1 MKRELFSFLFLCR
14 KPWGNVSFPW
24 FFILKGVRKMTI
36 CSVNNVT
43 KSFGGNII
51 FENISLEIKNG
62 ERVGLVG
69 RNGSGKTTIFQL
81 LTGMESLDAG
91 AIHMKKGT
99 RIGHVAQIPKFDESM
114 TVYEVLSSAFKI
126 EKELEREMRTLEKH
140 MAEEQESSVLQKLME
155 RYGIIQEK
163 FAFLGGYEIEANIM
177 KVANGLQVIELFPR
191 SFLELSGGEQ
201 TKVSLAYMLLQKPDL
216 LLLDEPTNHLDLFAV
231 EWLEQFL
238 KEYNGTVVVISH
250 DRYFLD
256 EVVTKIFDLEDGEIH
271 VYHTNYSR
279 FVEEKEERLLQEFQ
293 AFQEQ
298 QKKIKKMKEAI
309 KRLRE
314 WANQANPPN
323 EGLHKRARS
332 MERALERMEKLK
344 KPILERKQ
352 MGLQFE
358 GQERSGKDVIV
369 MKEVSKGFAEHLLFN
384 EANLHVRFQERAAI
398 VGRNGT
404 GKTTLLKLLLEE
416 IKPDAGEIRIGSSVK
431 IGYLSQHAY
440 GNMKSN
446 VLEAFRE
453 CVAVTEG
460 EARHILAK
468 FLFYG
473 PAVFKKVTQLSGGEK
488 MRLRLAQLMYQDI
501 NFLILDEPTNHLDIE
516 SREVLEE
523 ALEQYNGTILAV
535 SHDRYF
541 LNKLF
546 EKTYWIDECKLFE
559 FAGNYAWA
567 RQKWEEKLETQVI
580 KQQRQG
586 RKKIETVPVKKKEVR
601 NIEEIETELMHV
613 EEDIYTLECKME
625 QVVDVE
631 MLEQLYEEKTKKELL
646 RAELYNALENIME

>member
-1 MKRELFSFLFLCR
+1 
-14 KPWGNVSFPW
+14 
-24 FFILKGVRKMTI
+24 MTI

-43 KSFGGNII
+43 KSFGGNTI

-69 RNGSGKTTIFQL
+69 RNGSGKTTIFGL

-99 RIGHVAQIPKFDESM
+99 RIGHVAQIPKFDEVM
-114 TVYEVLSSAFKI
+114 TVYDVLSSAFKV
-126 EKELEREMRTLEKH
+126 EKELEKEMHALEKN
-140 MAEEQESSVLQKLME
+140 MAVEQEQSALEKLME
-155 RYGIIQEK
+155 RYGVIQEK

-177 KVANGLQVIELFPR
+177 KVANGLQVTDLFSR
-191 SFLELSGGEQ
+191 VFTELSGGEQ

-238 KEYNGTVVVISH
+238 KEYTGTVMVISH

-271 VYHTNYSR
+271 VYHTNYSQ

-293 AFQEQ
+293 AYQEQ

-323 EGLHKRARS
+323 EGLHKRARN
-332 MERALERMEKLK
+332 MERALERIEKLK
-344 KPILERKQ
+344 RPILERKQ

-358 GQERSGKDVIV
+358 GQERSGKDVVV
-369 MKEVSKGFAEHLLFN
+369 MKEVSKGFAGRPLF
-384 EANLHVRFQERAAI
+384 EQANLHVRFQERAAI

-416 IKPDAGEIRIGSSVK
+416 INPDVGEIRIGSSVK
-431 IGYLSQHAY
+431 IGYLSQHTY
-440 GNMKSN
+440 GNVKSN

-453 CVAVTEG
+453 YVAVTEG

-567 RQKWEEKLETQVI
+567 RQKWEEKLEKQVI
-580 KQQRQG
+580 KQKRQG
-586 RKKIETVPVKKKEVR
+586 RKSVEMVPVKEKKAR
-601 NIEEIETELMHV
+601 NLEEIENELMHV
-613 EEDIYTLECKME
+613 EEDIYAIECEMEHVANVERLEK
-625 QVVDVE
+625 
-631 MLEQLYEEKTKKELL
+631 LYEEKTMKELL
-646 RAELYNALENIME
+646 RAKLYSELENIVE

>member
-1 MKRELFSFLFLCR
+1 
-14 KPWGNVSFPW
+14 
-24 FFILKGVRKMTI
+24 MTI

-43 KSFGGNII
+43 KSFGGNTI

-69 RNGSGKTTIFQL
+69 RNGSGKTTIFGL

-99 RIGHVAQIPKFDESM
+99 RIGHVAQIPKFDEVM
-114 TVYEVLSSAFKI
+114 TVYDVLSSAFKV
-126 EKELEREMRTLEKH
+126 EKELEKEMHALEKN
-140 MAEEQESSVLQKLME
+140 MAVEQEQSALEKLME
-155 RYGIIQEK
+155 RYGVIQEK

-177 KVANGLQVIELFPR
+177 KVANGLQVTDLFSR
-191 SFLELSGGEQ
+191 VFTELSGGEQ

-238 KEYNGTVVVISH
+238 KEYTGTVIVISH

-271 VYHTNYSR
+271 VYHTNYSQ

-293 AFQEQ
+293 AYQEQ

-323 EGLHKRARS
+323 EGLHKRARN
-332 MERALERMEKLK
+332 MERALERIEKLK
-344 KPILERKQ
+344 RPILERKQ

-358 GQERSGKDVIV
+358 GQERSGKDVVV
-369 MKEVSKGFAEHLLFN
+369 MKEVSKGFAGRPLF
-384 EANLHVRFQERAAI
+384 EQANLHVRFQERAAI

-416 IKPDAGEIRIGSSVK
+416 INPDVGEIRIGSSVK
-431 IGYLSQHAY
+431 IGYLSQHTY
-440 GNMKSN
+440 GNVKSN

-453 CVAVTEG
+453 YVAVTEG

-567 RQKWEEKLETQVI
+567 RQKWEEKLGKQVI
-580 KQQRQG
+580 KQKRQG
-586 RKKIETVPVKKKEVR
+586 RKSVEMVPVKEKKAR
-601 NIEEIETELMHV
+601 NLEEIENELMHV
-613 EEDIYTLECKME
+613 EEDIYAIECEME
-625 QVVDVE
+625 HVADVE
-631 MLEQLYEEKTKKELL
+631 RLKKLYEEKTKKELL
-646 RAELYNALENIME
+646 RAKLYSDLENIVE

>member
-1 MKRELFSFLFLCR
+1 
-14 KPWGNVSFPW
+14 
-24 FFILKGVRKMTI
+24 MTI

-62 ERVGLVG
+62 ERIGLVG

-81 LTGMESLDAG
+81 LTGMEAVDGG

-99 RIGHVAQIPKFDESM
+99 RIGHVAQIPKFADEV
-114 TVYEVLSSAFKI
+114 TVYDVLSSAFAK
-126 EKELEREMRTLEKH
+126 EKELEKEMRHLEQSMSKVGNEADLH
-140 MAEEQESSVLQKLME
+140 RLMD
-155 RYGIIQEK
+155 RYGTVQEQ
-163 FAFLGGYEIEANIM
+163 FAFLGGYEIKANIT
-177 KVANGLQVIELFPR
+177 KVGNGLRIADLFSR
-191 SFLELSGGEQ
+191 SFRGLSGGER

-238 KEYNGTVVVISH
+238 TKYTGTVVVISH

-256 EVVTKIFDLEDGEIH
+256 EVVTKIFDLEDGELH
-271 VYHTNYSR
+271 VYHANYSQ
-279 FVEEKEERLLQEFQ
+279 FVKEKEERLLQEFHSY
-293 AFQEQ
+293 QEQ

-309 KRLRE
+309 KRLKE

-323 EGLHKRARS
+323 EGLHKRARN

-344 KPILERKQ
+344 KPVLERKQ

-358 GQERSGKDVIV
+358 GQERSGKDVV
-369 MKEVSKGFAEHLLFN
+369 LMKEVGKSFADRILF
-384 EANLHVRFQERAAI
+384 EQVNLHVRFQDHAAI

-404 GKTTLLKLLLEE
+404 GKTTLLKLLLDE
-416 IKPDAGEIRIGSSVK
+416 IKPDTGEVQIGSSVK
-431 IGYLSQHAY
+431 VGYLSQHVY
-440 GNMKSN
+440 ENITYN
-446 VLEAFRE
+446 VLDAFRE
-453 CVAVTEG
+453 HVAVTEG
-460 EARHILAK
+460 EARHILAR

-473 PAVFKKVTQLSGGEK
+473 PSVFKKVNQLSGGER
-488 MRLRLAQLMYQDI
+488 MRLRLAQLMYQDV
-501 NFLILDEPTNHLDIE
+501 NFLVLDEPTNHLDIE

-523 ALEQYNGTILAV
+523 ALEQYNGTILAI

-546 EKTYWIDECKLFE
+546 EKTYWIDQKTLFE

-567 RQKWEEKLETQVI
+567 RQKWEERVAEEV
-580 KQQRQG
+580 QQQ
-586 RKKIETVPVKKKEVR
+586 EVPKR
-601 NIEEIETELMHV
+601 
-613 EEDIYTLECKME
+613 
-625 QVVDVE
+625 
-631 MLEQLYEEKTKKELL
+631 
-646 RAELYNALENIME
+646 

>member
-1 MKRELFSFLFLCR
+1 
-14 KPWGNVSFPW
+14 
-24 FFILKGVRKMTI
+24 MTI

-81 LTGMESLDAG
+81 LTGMESLDVG
-91 AIHMKKGT
+91 AIHIKKGT
-99 RIGHVAQIPKFDESM
+99 RIGHVAQIPKFDEGM
-114 TVYEVLSSAFKI
+114 TVYDVLSSAFKA
-126 EKELEREMRTLEKH
+126 EKELEREMRTLEKN
-140 MAEEQESSVLQKLME
+140 MAEEQETFALQKLME
-155 RYGIIQEK
+155 RYGVIQEK
-163 FAFLGGYEIEANIM
+163 FAFLGGYEIEANMM
-177 KVANGLQVIELFPR
+177 KVANGLQVTELFPR

-238 KEYNGTVVVISH
+238 KEYNGTVMVISH

-279 FVEEKEERLLQEFQ
+279 FVEEKEERLLHEFQ
-293 AFQEQ
+293 AYQEQ

-332 MERALERMEKLK
+332 MERAMERMEKLK

-358 GQERSGKDVIV
+358 GQERSGKDVVV
-369 MKEVSKGFAEHLLFN
+369 MKKVSKGFADHPLFN

-546 EKTYWIDECKLFE
+546 DKTYWIDEHKLFE
-559 FAGNYAWA
+559 FVGNYAWA
-567 RQKWEEKLETQVI
+567 RQKWEEKLEKQVI
-580 KQQRQG
+580 KQQRQE
-586 RKKIETVPVKKKEVR
+586 RKSMETAPVKKKEARKV
-601 NIEEIETELMHV
+601 EEIETELMHV
-613 EEDIYTLECKME
+613 EEDIYKLECKME
-625 QVVDVE
+625 EVVGVE

-646 RAELYNALENIME
+646 RAELYNELENIVE

>member
-1 MKRELFSFLFLCR
+1 
-14 KPWGNVSFPW
+14 
-24 FFILKGVRKMTI
+24 MTI
-36 CSVNNVT
+36 CSVNNVK

-51 FENISLEIKNG
+51 FENISLEVKNG

-81 LTGMESLDAG
+81 LTGMENVDAG

-99 RIGHVAQIPKFDESM
+99 RIGHVAQIPKFDEDM
-114 TVYEVLSSAFKI
+114 TVYDVLSSAFKA
-126 EKELEREMRTLEKH
+126 EKELEREMHALEKN
-140 MAEEQESSVLQKLME
+140 MAEEQESAALQKLME
-155 RYGIIQEK
+155 RYGVIQERY
-163 FAFLGGYEIEANIM
+163 AFLGGYEIEANIM
-177 KVANGLQVIELFPR
+177 KVANGLQVTELFPR
-191 SFLELSGGEQ
+191 SFMELSGGEQ
-201 TKVSLAYMLLQKPDL
+201 TKVSLAYMLLQKPEL

-238 KEYNGTVVVISH
+238 KEYTGTVMVISH

-271 VYHTNYSR
+271 VYHTNYSQ

-293 AFQEQ
+293 AYQEQ

-323 EGLHKRARS
+323 EGLHKRARN
-332 MERALERMEKLK
+332 MERALERIEKLK
-344 KPILERKQ
+344 RPILDRKQ
-352 MGLQFE
+352 MGLQFD
-358 GQERSGKDVIV
+358 GQERSGKDVVV
-369 MKEVSKGFAEHLLFN
+369 MKEVSKGFADRSLF
-384 EANLHVRFQERAAI
+384 EKVNLHIRFQERAAI

-416 IKPDAGEIRIGSSVK
+416 MKQDTGEIRIGSSVK

-440 GNMKSN
+440 GNMKNN
-446 VLEAFRE
+446 VLEAFRD

-460 EARHILAK
+460 EARHILAR

-488 MRLRLAQLMYQDI
+488 MGLRLAQLMYQDV

-546 EKTYWIDECKLFE
+546 EKTYWIDEHKLFE

-567 RQKWEEKLETQVI
+567 RQKWEERIEKQVAKQ
-580 KQQRQG
+580 KQQQQG
-586 RKKIETVPVKKKEVR
+586 NKALEVMPIKKKKARNLEEVE
-601 NIEEIETELMHV
+601 NELMHI
-613 EEDIYTLECKME
+613 EEDIYALECKME
-625 QVVDVE
+625 HVVDVE
-631 MLEQLYEEKTKKELL
+631 MLEQLYEEKTKKEFL
-646 RAELYNALENIME
+646 RAELYNELENIVG

>member
-1 MKRELFSFLFLCR
+1 
-14 KPWGNVSFPW
+14 
-24 FFILKGVRKMTI
+24 MTI
-36 CSVNNVT
+36 CSVNNIT

-81 LTGMESLDAG
+81 LTGMENVDVG

-99 RIGHVAQIPKFDESM
+99 RIGHVAQIPKFDDGI
-114 TVYEVLSSAFKI
+114 TVYDVLSSAFKA
-126 EKELEREMRTLEKH
+126 EKELEREMHALEKN
-140 MAEEQESSVLQKLME
+140 MAEELEPFALEKLME
-155 RYGIIQEK
+155 RYGIIQER

-177 KVANGLQVIELFPR
+177 KVANGLQVAELCSRLFT
-191 SFLELSGGEQ
+191 ELSGGEQ

-238 KEYNGTVVVISH
+238 KEYVGTVMVISH

-256 EVVTKIFDLEDGEIH
+256 EVVTKILDLEDGEIH
-271 VYHTNYSR
+271 VYHTNYSQ
-279 FVEEKEERLLQEFQ
+279 FIEEKEERLLQEFQ
-293 AFQEQ
+293 AYQEQ

-323 EGLHKRARS
+323 EGLHKRARN
-332 MERALERMEKLK
+332 MERALERIEKLK
-344 KPILERKQ
+344 RPILERKQ

-358 GQERSGKDVIV
+358 GQERSGKDVVV
-369 MKEVSKGFAEHLLFN
+369 MKEVSKGFADRALF
-384 EANLHVRFQERAAI
+384 EKANLHIRFQERAAI

-416 IKPDAGEIRIGSSVK
+416 IQQDDGEIRIGSSVK

-440 GNMKSN
+440 GNMKNN

-460 EARHILAK
+460 EARHILAR

-546 EKTYWIDECKLFE
+546 EKTYWIDEHKLFE

-567 RQKWEEKLETQVI
+567 RQKWEERIEKQVVKQ
-580 KQQRQG
+580 KQQG
-586 RKKIETVPVKKKEVR
+586 SKALEVIPIKKQESR
-601 NIEEIETELMHV
+601 NLEKVENELMHI
-613 EEDIYTLECKME
+613 EEDIYALECRME
-625 QVVDVE
+625 NVVDVE

-646 RAELYNALENIME
+646 RADLYNELENIVE

>member
-1 MKRELFSFLFLCR
+1 
-14 KPWGNVSFPW
+14 
-24 FFILKGVRKMTI
+24 MTI
-36 CSVNNVT
+36 CSVNNVK

-62 ERVGLVG
+62 ERIGLVG

-99 RIGHVAQIPKFDESM
+99 CIGHVAQIPKFNNEM
-114 TVYEVLSSAFKI
+114 NVYDVLSSAFKK
-126 EKELEREMRTLEKH
+126 EKELEIEMHALEKN
-140 MAEEQESSVLQKLME
+140 MAEEQESSALQKLME
-155 RYGIIQEK
+155 RYGVIQERY
-163 FAFLGGYEIEANIM
+163 AFLGGYEIEANIM
-177 KVANGLQVIELFPR
+177 KVANGLQVTELFPR
-191 SFLELSGGEQ
+191 SFMELSGGEQ

-238 KEYNGTVVVISH
+238 KEYTGTVMVISH

-271 VYHTNYSR
+271 VYHTNYSQ

-293 AFQEQ
+293 AYQEQ

-323 EGLHKRARS
+323 EGLHKRARN
-332 MERALERMEKLK
+332 MERALERIEKLK
-344 KPILERKQ
+344 RPILDRKQ

-358 GQERSGKDVIV
+358 GQERSGKDVVV
-369 MKEVSKGFAEHLLFN
+369 MKEVSKGFDERSLF
-384 EANLHVRFQERAAI
+384 EKVNLHIRFQERAAI

-404 GKTTLLKLLLEE
+404 GKTTLLKLLLKEMQQ
-416 IKPDAGEIRIGSSVK
+416 DAGEIRIGSSVK

-440 GNMKSN
+440 GNMKNN
-446 VLEAFRE
+446 VLEAFRD

-460 EARHILAK
+460 EARHILAR

-488 MRLRLAQLMYQDI
+488 MRLRLAQLMYQDV

-546 EKTYWIDECKLFE
+546 EKTYWIDEHKLFE
-559 FAGNYAWA
+559 FAGNYVWA
-567 RQKWEEKLETQVI
+567 RQKWEERIEKQVVKQ
-580 KQQRQG
+580 KQQQQG
-586 RKKIETVPVKKKEVR
+586 NKALEVMPIKKKKSRDLEAVE
-601 NIEEIETELMHV
+601 NELMHI
-613 EEDIYTLECKME
+613 EEDIYALECKME
-625 QVVDVE
+625 NVVDVE
-631 MLEQLYEEKTKKELL
+631 MLEQLYEEKTKKEFL
-646 RAELYNALENIME
+646 RAELYNELENIVE

>member
-1 MKRELFSFLFLCR
+1 M
-14 KPWGNVSFPW
+14 
-24 FFILKGVRKMTI
+24 
-36 CSVNNVT
+36 

-51 FENISLEIKNG
+51 FKNISLEIKAG
-62 ERVGLVG
+62 ERIGLVG
-69 RNGSGKTTIFQL
+69 RNGSGKTTVFQL
-81 LTGMESLDAG
+81 LTGTENVDAG

-99 RIGHVAQIPKFDESM
+99 RIGHVAQIPKFADEM
-114 TVYEVLSSAFKI
+114 TVYDVLSAAFVK
-126 EKELEREMRTLEKH
+126 EKELEIEMRSLEKR
-140 MAEEQESSVLQKLME
+140 MAEEQEPADLQKLME
-155 RYGIIQEK
+155 KYGAVQEQ

-177 KVANGLQVIELFPR
+177 KVANGLQVKELFPR
-191 SFLELSGGEQ
+191 IFTQLSGGEQ

-238 KEYNGTVVVISH
+238 KEYIGTVVVISH

-256 EVVTKIFDLEDGEIH
+256 EVVTKIFDLEDGELH
-271 VYHTNYSR
+271 VYHTNYSQ

-293 AFQEQ
+293 SYQEQ

-309 KRLRE
+309 KRLKE

-323 EGLHKRARS
+323 EGLHKRARN

-344 KPILERKQ
+344 RPILERKKI
-352 MGLQFE
+352 GLQFE
-358 GQERSGKDVIV
+358 GQERSGKDVVV
-369 MKEVSKGFAEHLLFN
+369 MKEVSKSFMNRTLFQ
-384 EANLHVRFQERAAI
+384 EVNLHVRFQERSAI

-416 IKPDAGEIRIGSSVK
+416 MKPDAGEIRIGSGVK
-431 IGYLSQHAY
+431 VGYLSQHVY
-440 GNMKSN
+440 ENVKCN
-446 VLEAFRE
+446 VLEEFRE
-453 CVAVTEG
+453 YVAVNEG
-460 EARHILAK
+460 EARHILAR

-473 PAVFKKVTQLSGGEK
+473 PAVFQNVNQLSGGER

-501 NFLILDEPTNHLDIE
+501 NFLVLDEPTNHLDIE

-546 EKTYWIDECKLFE
+546 EKTYWIDEHRLFE

-567 RQKWEEKLETQVI
+567 RQKWAERIEKEEV
-580 KQQRQG
+580 KQQETL
-586 RKKIETVPVKKKEVR
+586 KIKGINVRVKEKEFSSIDELENKLVH
-601 NIEEIETELMHV
+601 IEEEIYGLKFTMAETSEV
-613 EEDIYTLECKME
+613 EVLER
-625 QVVDVE
+625 
-631 MLEQLYEEKTKKELL
+631 LYKEKAEKERL
-646 RAELYNALENIME
+646 RVELYNRLDSMME

>member
-1 MKRELFSFLFLCR
+1 
-14 KPWGNVSFPW
+14 
-24 FFILKGVRKMTI
+24 MTI

-126 EKELEREMRTLEKH
+126 EKELEREMRTLEKD
-140 MAEEQESSVLQKLME
+140 MAEEQGSSVLQKLME

-177 KVANGLQVIELFPR
+177 KVANGLQVTELFPR

-238 KEYNGTVVVISH
+238 KEYNGTVMVISH

-271 VYHTNYSR
+271 VYHTNYSQ

-293 AFQEQ
+293 AYQEQ

-332 MERALERMEKLK
+332 MERALERMQKLK

-358 GQERSGKDVIV
+358 GQDRSGKDVVVI
-369 MKEVSKGFAEHLLFN
+369 KEVSKGFADHPLFN
-384 EANLHVRFQERAAI
+384 EVNLHVRFQERAAI

-404 GKTTLLKLLLEE
+404 GKTTLLKLLLEQIE
-416 IKPDAGEIRIGSSVK
+416 PDAGEIRIGSSVK

-440 GNMKSN
+440 GNRKSN

-453 CVAVTEG
+453 YVAVTEG

-546 EKTYWIDECKLFE
+546 EKTYWIDERKLFE

-567 RQKWEEKLETQVI
+567 RQKWEERLETQVI

-586 RKKIETVPVKKKEVR
+586 RKSIETAPVKKKEAR

-613 EEDIYTLECKME
+613 EEDIYTLECTME
-625 QVVDVE
+625 HVVDIK

-646 RAELYNALENIME
+646 RAELYNELENIVE

>member
-1 MKRELFSFLFLCR
+1 
-14 KPWGNVSFPW
+14 
-24 FFILKGVRKMTI
+24 MTI

-81 LTGMESLDAG
+81 LTGMENSDAG

-99 RIGHVAQIPKFDESM
+99 RIGHVAQIPKFDEDM
-114 TVYEVLSSAFKI
+114 TVYDVLSSAFKA
-126 EKELEREMRTLEKH
+126 EKELEQEMHVLEKN
-140 MAEEQESSVLQKLME
+140 MAEEQEPSVLQKLME
-155 RYGIIQEK
+155 RYGVIQEK
-163 FAFLGGYEIEANIM
+163 FTFLGGYEIEANIT
-177 KVANGLQVIELFPR
+177 KVANGLQVTELFPR
-191 SFLELSGGEQ
+191 SFMELSGGEQ
-201 TKVSLAYMLLQKPDL
+201 TKISLAYMLLQKPDL

-238 KEYNGTVVVISH
+238 KEYTGTVMVISH

-271 VYHTNYSR
+271 VYHTNYSQ

-293 AFQEQ
+293 AYQEQ

-323 EGLHKRARS
+323 EGLHKRARN
-332 MERALERMEKLK
+332 MERALERIEKLK
-344 KPILERKQ
+344 RPILERKQ

-358 GQERSGKDVIV
+358 GQERSGKDVVV
-369 MKEVSKGFAEHLLFN
+369 MKEVSKGFADRSLFEH
-384 EANLHVRFQERAAI
+384 ANLHVRFQERAAI

-404 GKTTLLKLLLEE
+404 GKTTLIKLLLEE
-416 IKPDAGEIRIGSSVK
+416 IEPDAGEIRIGSSVK

-546 EKTYWIDECKLFE
+546 EKTYWIDEHKLFE
-559 FAGNYAWA
+559 FTGNYAWA
-567 RQKWEEKLETQVI
+567 RQKWEEKVEKQVI
-580 KQQRQG
+580 KQKRQG
-586 RKKIETVPVKKKEVR
+586 RKSIETAPVKKKEAR
-601 NIEEIETELMHV
+601 SFEEIENELMYI
-613 EEDIYTLECKME
+613 EESIYTLECEME
-625 QVVDVE
+625 HVVDVGR
-631 MLEQLYEEKTKKELL
+631 LEKLYEEKTKKELL
-646 RAELYNALENIME
+646 RVELYNELESIVE

>member
-1 MKRELFSFLFLCR
+1 
-14 KPWGNVSFPW
+14 
-24 FFILKGVRKMTI
+24 MTI
-36 CSVNNVT
+36 CSVNNVK

-62 ERVGLVG
+62 ERIGLVG

-81 LTGMESLDAG
+81 LTGIEGLDAG
-91 AIHMKKGT
+91 AIHVKKGT
-99 RIGHVAQIPKFDESM
+99 RIGHVAQIPKFNNEM
-114 TVYEVLSSAFKI
+114 NVYDVLSSAFKK
-126 EKELEREMRTLEKH
+126 EKELEIEMHALEKN
-140 MAEEQESSVLQKLME
+140 MAEEQESSALQKLME
-155 RYGIIQEK
+155 RYGVIQERY
-163 FAFLGGYEIEANIM
+163 AFLGGYEIEANIM
-177 KVANGLQVIELFPR
+177 KVANGLQVTELFPR
-191 SFLELSGGEQ
+191 SFMELSGGEQ
-201 TKVSLAYMLLQKPDL
+201 TKVSIAYMLLQKPDL

-238 KEYNGTVVVISH
+238 KEYTGTVMVISH

-271 VYHTNYSR
+271 VYHTNYSQ

-293 AFQEQ
+293 AYQEQ

-323 EGLHKRARS
+323 EGLHKRARN
-332 MERALERMEKLK
+332 MERALERIEKLK
-344 KPILERKQ
+344 RPILDRKQ

-358 GQERSGKDVIV
+358 GQERSGKDVVV
-369 MKEVSKGFAEHLLFN
+369 MKEVSKGFAERSLF
-384 EANLHVRFQERAAI
+384 EKVNLHIRFQERAAI

-404 GKTTLLKLLLEE
+404 GKTTLLKLLLKEMQQ
-416 IKPDAGEIRIGSSVK
+416 DAGEIRIGSSVK

-440 GNMKSN
+440 GNMKNN
-446 VLEAFRE
+446 VLEAFRD

-460 EARHILAK
+460 EARHILAR

-488 MRLRLAQLMYQDI
+488 MRLRLAQLMYQDV

-546 EKTYWIDECKLFE
+546 EKTYWIDEHKLFE

-567 RQKWEEKLETQVI
+567 RQKWEERIEKQVVKQ
-580 KQQRQG
+580 KQQQQG
-586 RKKIETVPVKKKEVR
+586 NKALEVMPIKKKKSRDLEAVE
-601 NIEEIETELMHV
+601 NELMHI
-613 EEDIYTLECKME
+613 EEDIYALECKME
-625 QVVDVE
+625 NVVDVE
-631 MLEQLYEEKTKKELL
+631 MLEQLYEEKTKKEFL
-646 RAELYNALENIME
+646 RAELYNELENIVE

>member
-1 MKRELFSFLFLCR
+1 MPKTM
-14 KPWGNVSFPW
+14 GNVSFPW

-114 TVYEVLSSAFKI
+114 TVYEVLSSAFKT
-126 EKELEREMRTLEKH
+126 EKELEREMRTLEKD
-140 MAEEQESSVLQKLME
+140 MAEEQEPSVLQKLME
-155 RYGIIQEK
+155 RYGVIQEK
-163 FAFLGGYEIEANIM
+163 FAFLGGYEIEANII
-177 KVANGLQVIELFPR
+177 KVANGLQVTELFPR

-238 KEYNGTVVVISH
+238 KEYNGTVMVISH

-293 AFQEQ
+293 AYQEQ

-332 MERALERMEKLK
+332 MERALERMQKLK

-358 GQERSGKDVIV
+358 GQDRSGKDVVV
-369 MKEVSKGFAEHLLFN
+369 MKEVSKGFADHPLFN
-384 EANLHVRFQERAAI
+384 EVNLHVRFQERAAI

-404 GKTTLLKLLLEE
+404 GKTTLLKLLLEQIE
-416 IKPDAGEIRIGSSVK
+416 PDAGEIRIGSSVK

-440 GNMKSN
+440 GNRKSN

-453 CVAVTEG
+453 YVAVTEG

-546 EKTYWIDECKLFE
+546 EKTYWIDEHKLFE

-567 RQKWEEKLETQVI
+567 RQKWEERLETQVI

-586 RKKIETVPVKKKEVR
+586 RKSIETAPVKKKEAR

-625 QVVDVE
+625 HVVDVE

-646 RAELYNALENIME
+646 RAELYNELENIVE

>member
-1 MKRELFSFLFLCR
+1 
-14 KPWGNVSFPW
+14 
-24 FFILKGVRKMTI
+24 MTI

-126 EKELEREMRTLEKH
+126 EKELEREMRTLEKD
-140 MAEEQESSVLQKLME
+140 MAEEQGSSVLQKLME

-177 KVANGLQVIELFPR
+177 KVANGLQVTELFPR

-238 KEYNGTVVVISH
+238 KEYNGTVMVISH

-293 AFQEQ
+293 AYQEQ

-332 MERALERMEKLK
+332 MERALERMQKLK

-358 GQERSGKDVIV
+358 GQDRSGKDVVVI
-369 MKEVSKGFAEHLLFN
+369 KEVSKGFADHPLFN
-384 EANLHVRFQERAAI
+384 EVNLHVRFQERAAI

-404 GKTTLLKLLLEE
+404 GKTTLLKLLLEQIE
-416 IKPDAGEIRIGSSVK
+416 PDAGEIRVGSSVK

-440 GNMKSN
+440 GNRKSN

-453 CVAVTEG
+453 YVAVTEG

-546 EKTYWIDECKLFE
+546 EKTYWIDEHKLFE

-567 RQKWEEKLETQVI
+567 RQKWEERLETQVI

-586 RKKIETVPVKKKEVR
+586 RKSIETAPVKKKEAR

-625 QVVDVE
+625 HVVDVE

-646 RAELYNALENIME
+646 RAELYNELENIVE

>member
-1 MKRELFSFLFLCR
+1 M
-14 KPWGNVSFPW
+14 GNVSFPW

-36 CSVNNVT
+36 CSVNNIT

-81 LTGMESLDAG
+81 LTGMENVDVG

-99 RIGHVAQIPKFDESM
+99 RIGHVAQIPKFDDGI
-114 TVYEVLSSAFKI
+114 TVYDVLSSAFKA
-126 EKELEREMRTLEKH
+126 EKELEREMHALEKN
-140 MAEEQESSVLQKLME
+140 MAEELEPFALEKLME
-155 RYGIIQEK
+155 RYGIIQER

-177 KVANGLQVIELFPR
+177 KVANGLQVAELCSRLFT
-191 SFLELSGGEQ
+191 ELSGGEQ

-238 KEYNGTVVVISH
+238 KEYVGTVMVISH

-256 EVVTKIFDLEDGEIH
+256 EVVTKILDLEDGEIH
-271 VYHTNYSR
+271 VYHTNYSQ
-279 FVEEKEERLLQEFQ
+279 FIEEKEERLLQEFQ
-293 AFQEQ
+293 AYQEQ

-323 EGLHKRARS
+323 EGLHKRARN
-332 MERALERMEKLK
+332 MERALERMEKVK
-344 KPILERKQ
+344 RPILERKQ

-358 GQERSGKDVIV
+358 GQERSGKDVVV
-369 MKEVSKGFAEHLLFN
+369 MKEVSKGFADRALF
-384 EANLHVRFQERAAI
+384 EKANLHIRFQERAAI

-416 IKPDAGEIRIGSSVK
+416 IQQDAGEIRIGSSVK

-440 GNMKSN
+440 GNMKNN

-460 EARHILAK
+460 EARHILAR

-546 EKTYWIDECKLFE
+546 EKTYWIDEHKLFE

-567 RQKWEEKLETQVI
+567 RQKWEERIEKQVVKQ
-580 KQQRQG
+580 KQQG
-586 RKKIETVPVKKKEVR
+586 SKALEVISIKKQESR
-601 NIEEIETELMHV
+601 NLEKVENELMHI
-613 EEDIYTLECKME
+613 EEDIHALECRME
-625 QVVDVE
+625 NVVDVE
-631 MLEQLYEEKTKKELL
+631 MLEQLYEEKMKKELL
-646 RAELYNALENIME
+646 RADLYNELENIVE

>member
-1 MKRELFSFLFLCR
+1 M
-14 KPWGNVSFPW
+14 GNVSFPW

-155 RYGIIQEK
+155 RYGVIQEK

-293 AFQEQ
+293 AYQEQ
-298 QKKIKKMKEAI
+298 QKKIKKVKEAI

-358 GQERSGKDVIV
+358 GQERSGKDVVV

-416 IKPDAGEIRIGSSVK
+416 IEPDAGEIRIGSSVK

-488 MRLRLAQLMYQDI
+488 MRLRLARLMYQDI

-546 EKTYWIDECKLFE
+546 EKTYWIDERKLFE

-586 RKKIETVPVKKKEVR
+586 RKSIETVPVKKKEVR
-601 NIEEIETELMHV
+601 NSEEIETELMHV

-625 QVVDVE
+625 HVVDVE

-646 RAELYNALENIME
+646 RADLYNALENIME

>member
-1 MKRELFSFLFLCR
+1 
-14 KPWGNVSFPW
+14 
-24 FFILKGVRKMTI
+24 MTI

-51 FENISLEIKNG
+51 FENISLEVKNG

-99 RIGHVAQIPKFDESM
+99 RIGHVAQIPKFDEGM
-114 TVYEVLSSAFKI
+114 TVYDVLSSAFKT
-126 EKELEREMRTLEKH
+126 EKELEREMRTLEKY
-140 MAEEQESSVLQKLME
+140 MAEEREPSALQKLME
-155 RYGIIQEK
+155 RYGVIQEK
-163 FAFLGGYEIEANIM
+163 FAFLGGYEIEANLM
-177 KVANGLQVIELFPR
+177 KVANGLQVTELFPR

-238 KEYNGTVVVISH
+238 KEYNGTVMVISH

-271 VYHTNYSR
+271 VYHTNYSQ
-279 FVEEKEERLLQEFQ
+279 FVDEKEERLLQEFQ
-293 AFQEQ
+293 AYQEQ

-332 MERALERMEKLK
+332 MERALERIEKLK

-358 GQERSGKDVIV
+358 GQERSGKDVV
-369 MKEVSKGFAEHLLFN
+369 LMKEVSKGFAGHPLFN

-431 IGYLSQHAY
+431 IGYLSQHAH

-453 CVAVTEG
+453 YVAVTEG

-546 EKTYWIDECKLFE
+546 EKTYWIDEHKLFE

-567 RQKWEEKLETQVI
+567 RQKWEEKLEKQVI

-586 RKKIETVPVKKKEVR
+586 RKSMATAPVKKKEVR
-601 NIEEIETELMHV
+601 NVEDIETELMHV
-613 EEDIYTLECKME
+613 EEDIYMLECKME
-625 QVVDVE
+625 HVFDVE

-646 RAELYNALENIME
+646 RADLYNELENIVE

>member
-1 MKRELFSFLFLCR
+1 
-14 KPWGNVSFPW
+14 
-24 FFILKGVRKMTI
+24 
-36 CSVNNVT
+36 
-43 KSFGGNII
+43 
-51 FENISLEIKNG
+51 
-62 ERVGLVG
+62 
-69 RNGSGKTTIFQL
+69 
-81 LTGMESLDAG
+81 
-91 AIHMKKGT
+91 
-99 RIGHVAQIPKFDESM
+99 
-114 TVYEVLSSAFKI
+114 
-126 EKELEREMRTLEKH
+126 
-140 MAEEQESSVLQKLME
+140 
-155 RYGIIQEK
+155 
-163 FAFLGGYEIEANIM
+163 
-177 KVANGLQVIELFPR
+177 
-191 SFLELSGGEQ
+191 
-201 TKVSLAYMLLQKPDL
+201 MLLQKPDL

-238 KEYNGTVVVISH
+238 KEYNGTVMVISH

-293 AFQEQ
+293 AYQEQ

-358 GQERSGKDVIV
+358 GQERSGKDVVV

-404 GKTTLLKLLLEE
+404 GKTTLLKLLLEQIE
-416 IKPDAGEIRIGSSVK
+416 PDAGEIRIGSSVK

-440 GNMKSN
+440 GNRKSN

-453 CVAVTEG
+453 YVAVTEG

-523 ALEQYNGTILAV
+523 G
-535 SHDRYF
+535 S
-541 LNKLF
+541 
-546 EKTYWIDECKLFE
+546 
-559 FAGNYAWA
+559 
-567 RQKWEEKLETQVI
+567 
-580 KQQRQG
+580 
-586 RKKIETVPVKKKEVR
+586 
-601 NIEEIETELMHV
+601 
-613 EEDIYTLECKME
+613 
-625 QVVDVE
+625 
-631 MLEQLYEEKTKKELL
+631 
-646 RAELYNALENIME
+646 

>member
-1 MKRELFSFLFLCR
+1 
-14 KPWGNVSFPW
+14 
-24 FFILKGVRKMTI
+24 MTI

-99 RIGHVAQIPKFDESM
+99 RIGHVAQIPKFDEGM
-114 TVYEVLSSAFKI
+114 TVYDVLSSAFKA
-126 EKELEREMRTLEKH
+126 EKELEREMRTLEKN
-140 MAEEQESSVLQKLME
+140 MAEEQETFALQKLME
-155 RYGIIQEK
+155 RYGVIQEK
-163 FAFLGGYEIEANIM
+163 FAFLGGYEIEANMM
-177 KVANGLQVIELFPR
+177 KVANGLQVTELFPR

-238 KEYNGTVVVISH
+238 KEYNGTIMVISH

-279 FVEEKEERLLQEFQ
+279 FVEEKEERLLHEFQ
-293 AFQEQ
+293 AYQEQ

-314 WANQANPPN
+314 WANQVNPPN

-332 MERALERMEKLK
+332 MERALERIEKLK

-358 GQERSGKDVIV
+358 GQERSGKDVVV
-369 MKEVSKGFAEHLLFN
+369 MKEVSKGFADHPLFN

-546 EKTYWIDECKLFE
+546 EKTYWIDDRKLFE
-559 FAGNYAWA
+559 FVGNYAWA
-567 RQKWEEKLETQVI
+567 RQKWEEKLEKQVI

-586 RKKIETVPVKKKEVR
+586 RKSMETAPVKKKEAR
-601 NIEEIETELMHV
+601 KIEEIETELMHV

-625 QVVDVE
+625 EVVGVE

-646 RAELYNALENIME
+646 RADLYNELENIVE

>member
-1 MKRELFSFLFLCR
+1 
-14 KPWGNVSFPW
+14 
-24 FFILKGVRKMTI
+24 MTI
-36 CSVNNVT
+36 CSVNNVK

-62 ERVGLVG
+62 ERIGLVG

-99 RIGHVAQIPKFDESM
+99 CIGHVAQIPKFNNEM
-114 TVYEVLSSAFKI
+114 NVYDVLSSAFKK
-126 EKELEREMRTLEKH
+126 EKELEIEMHALEKN
-140 MAEEQESSVLQKLME
+140 MAEEQESSALQKLME
-155 RYGIIQEK
+155 RYGVIQERY
-163 FAFLGGYEIEANIM
+163 AFLGGYEIEANIM
-177 KVANGLQVIELFPR
+177 KVANGLQVTELFPR
-191 SFLELSGGEQ
+191 SFMELSGGEQ

-238 KEYNGTVVVISH
+238 KEYTGTVMVISH

-271 VYHTNYSR
+271 VYHTNYSQ

-293 AFQEQ
+293 AYQEQ

-323 EGLHKRARS
+323 EGLHKRARN
-332 MERALERMEKLK
+332 MERALERIEKLK
-344 KPILERKQ
+344 RPILDRKQ

-358 GQERSGKDVIV
+358 GQERSGKDVVV
-369 MKEVSKGFAEHLLFN
+369 MKEVSKGFDERSLF
-384 EANLHVRFQERAAI
+384 EKVNLHIRFQERAAI

-404 GKTTLLKLLLEE
+404 GKTTLLKLLLKEMQQ
-416 IKPDAGEIRIGSSVK
+416 DAGEIRIGSSVK

-440 GNMKSN
+440 GNMKNN
-446 VLEAFRE
+446 VLEAFRG

-460 EARHILAK
+460 EARHILAR

-488 MRLRLAQLMYQDI
+488 MRLRLAQLMYQDV

-546 EKTYWIDECKLFE
+546 EKTYWIDEHKLFE

-567 RQKWEEKLETQVI
+567 RQKWEERIEKQVVKQ
-580 KQQRQG
+580 KQQQQG
-586 RKKIETVPVKKKEVR
+586 NKALEVMPIKKKKSRDLEAVE
-601 NIEEIETELMHV
+601 NELMHI
-613 EEDIYTLECKME
+613 EEDIYALECKME
-625 QVVDVE
+625 NVVDVE
-631 MLEQLYEEKTKKELL
+631 MLEQLYEEKTKKEFL
-646 RAELYNALENIME
+646 RAELYNELENIVE

>member
-1 MKRELFSFLFLCR
+1 
-14 KPWGNVSFPW
+14 
-24 FFILKGVRKMTI
+24 MTI

-69 RNGSGKTTIFQL
+69 RNGSGKTTIFGL

-99 RIGHVAQIPKFDESM
+99 RIGHVAQIPKFDEVL
-114 TVYEVLSSAFKI
+114 TVYDVLSSAFKV
-126 EKELEREMRTLEKH
+126 EKELEKEMHALEKN
-140 MAEEQESSVLQKLME
+140 MAEEQEQSSLQKLME

-177 KVANGLQVIELFPR
+177 KVANGLQVTDLFSR
-191 SFLELSGGEQ
+191 VFTELSGGEQ

-238 KEYNGTVVVISH
+238 KEYTGTVMVISH

-271 VYHTNYSR
+271 VYHTNYSQ

-293 AFQEQ
+293 AYQEQ

-314 WANQANPPN
+314 WENQANPPN
-323 EGLHKRARS
+323 EGLHKRARN
-332 MERALERMEKLK
+332 MERALERIEKLK
-344 KPILERKQ
+344 RPILERKQ

-358 GQERSGKDVIV
+358 GQERSGKDVVV
-369 MKEVSKGFAEHLLFN
+369 MKEVSKGFAGRPLF
-384 EANLHVRFQERAAI
+384 EQANLHVRFQERAAI

-404 GKTTLLKLLLEE
+404 GKTTLLKLLLKE
-416 IKPDAGEIRIGSSVK
+416 INPDVGEIRIGSSVK
-431 IGYLSQHAY
+431 IGYLSQHTY
-440 GNMKSN
+440 GNVKSN

-453 CVAVTEG
+453 YVAVTEG

-567 RQKWEEKLETQVI
+567 RQKWEEKLEKQVI
-580 KQQRQG
+580 KQKRQG
-586 RKKIETVPVKKKEVR
+586 RKSVEMVPVKEKKAR
-601 NIEEIETELMHV
+601 NLEEIENELMHV
-613 EEDIYTLECKME
+613 EEDIYAIECEME
-625 QVVDVE
+625 HVADVE
-631 MLEQLYEEKTKKELL
+631 RLEKLYEEKTMKELL
-646 RAELYNALENIME
+646 RAKLYSELENIVE

>member
-1 MKRELFSFLFLCR
+1 
-14 KPWGNVSFPW
+14 
-24 FFILKGVRKMTI
+24 MTI

-99 RIGHVAQIPKFDESM
+99 RIGHVAQIPKFDEDM
-114 TVYEVLSSAFKI
+114 TVYDVLSSAFKA
-126 EKELEREMRTLEKH
+126 EKELEREMRTLEKD
-140 MAEEQESSVLQKLME
+140 MAEEREPSALQKLME
-155 RYGIIQEK
+155 KYGVIQEK
-163 FAFLGGYEIEANIM
+163 FAFLGGYEIEANLM
-177 KVANGLQVIELFPR
+177 KVANGLQVTELFPR

-238 KEYNGTVVVISH
+238 KEYNGTVMVISH

-271 VYHTNYSR
+271 VYHTNYSQ

-293 AFQEQ
+293 AYQEQ

-358 GQERSGKDVIV
+358 GQERSGKDVVV
-369 MKEVSKGFAEHLLFN
+369 MKEVSKGFAGHPLFN

-416 IKPDAGEIRIGSSVK
+416 IEPDAGEIRIGSSVK

-440 GNMKSN
+440 GNVKSN

-453 CVAVTEG
+453 YVAVTEG

-546 EKTYWIDECKLFE
+546 EKTYWIDEHKLFE
-559 FAGNYAWA
+559 FGGNYAWA

-586 RKKIETVPVKKKEVR
+586 RKRIEIAPIKKKEVR
-601 NIEEIETELMHV
+601 NVEEIETELMRV

-625 QVVDVE
+625 HVVDVE
-631 MLEQLYEEKTKKELL
+631 MLEQLYEEKAKQELL
-646 RAELYNALENIME
+646 RAELYNELGNIVE

>member
-1 MKRELFSFLFLCR
+1 
-14 KPWGNVSFPW
+14 
-24 FFILKGVRKMTI
+24 MTI

-155 RYGIIQEK
+155 RYGVIQEK

-191 SFLELSGGEQ
+191 LFLELSGGEQ

-293 AFQEQ
+293 AYQEQ

-358 GQERSGKDVIV
+358 GQERSGKDVVV

-416 IKPDAGEIRIGSSVK
+416 IEPDAGEIRIGSSVK

-586 RKKIETVPVKKKEVR
+586 RKNIETVPVKKKEVR
-601 NIEEIETELMHV
+601 NIQEIETELMHV

-625 QVVDVE
+625 HVVDVE

-646 RAELYNALENIME
+646 RADLYNALENIME

>member
-1 MKRELFSFLFLCR
+1 
-14 KPWGNVSFPW
+14 
-24 FFILKGVRKMTI
+24 MTI

-126 EKELEREMRTLEKH
+126 EKELEREMRTLEKD

-177 KVANGLQVIELFPR
+177 KVANGLQVTELFPR
-191 SFLELSGGEQ
+191 SFVEISGGEQ

-238 KEYNGTVVVISH
+238 KEYNGTVMVISH

-293 AFQEQ
+293 AYQEQ

-358 GQERSGKDVIV
+358 GQERSGKDVVV

-416 IKPDAGEIRIGSSVK
+416 IEPDAGEIRIGSSVK

-546 EKTYWIDECKLFE
+546 EKTYWIDERKLFE

-586 RKKIETVPVKKKEVR
+586 RKNIETVPVKKKEVR

-646 RAELYNALENIME
+646 RAELYNELENIVE

>member
-1 MKRELFSFLFLCR
+1 M
-14 KPWGNVSFPW
+14 GNVSFSW

-43 KSFGGNII
+43 KSFGGNTI

-69 RNGSGKTTIFQL
+69 RNGSGKTTIFGL

-99 RIGHVAQIPKFDESM
+99 RIGHVAQIPKFDEVM
-114 TVYEVLSSAFKI
+114 TVYDVLSSAFKV
-126 EKELEREMRTLEKH
+126 EKELEKEMHALEKN
-140 MAEEQESSVLQKLME
+140 MAVEQEQSALEKLME
-155 RYGIIQEK
+155 RYGVIQEK

-177 KVANGLQVIELFPR
+177 KVANGLQVTDLFSR
-191 SFLELSGGEQ
+191 VFTELSGGEQ

-238 KEYNGTVVVISH
+238 KEYTGTVIVISH

-271 VYHTNYSR
+271 VYHTNYSQ
-279 FVEEKEERLLQEFQ
+279 FVEEKEERLFQEFQ
-293 AFQEQ
+293 AYQEQ

-323 EGLHKRARS
+323 EGLHKRARN
-332 MERALERMEKLK
+332 MERALERIEKLK
-344 KPILERKQ
+344 RPILERKQ

-358 GQERSGKDVIV
+358 GQERSGKDVVV
-369 MKEVSKGFAEHLLFN
+369 MKEVSKGFAGRPLF
-384 EANLHVRFQERAAI
+384 EQANLHVRFQERAAI

-416 IKPDAGEIRIGSSVK
+416 INPDVGEIRIGSSVK
-431 IGYLSQHAY
+431 IGYLSQHTY
-440 GNMKSN
+440 GNVKSN

-453 CVAVTEG
+453 YVAVTEG

-546 EKTYWIDECKLFE
+546 EKTYWIDGCQLFE

-567 RQKWEEKLETQVI
+567 RQKWEEKLEKQVI
-580 KQQRQG
+580 KQKRQG
-586 RKKIETVPVKKKEVR
+586 RKSVETVPVKEKEAR
-601 NIEEIETELMHV
+601 NLEEIENELMHV
-613 EEDIYTLECKME
+613 EEDIYAIECEME
-625 QVVDVE
+625 HVADVE
-631 MLEQLYEEKTKKELL
+631 RLEKLYEEKTKKELL
-646 RAELYNALENIME
+646 RAKLYSDLENIVE

>member
-1 MKRELFSFLFLCR
+1 
-14 KPWGNVSFPW
+14 
-24 FFILKGVRKMTI
+24 MTI
-36 CSVNNVT
+36 CSVNNVK

-62 ERVGLVG
+62 ERIGLVG

-99 RIGHVAQIPKFDESM
+99 CIGHVAQIPKFNNEM
-114 TVYEVLSSAFKI
+114 NVYDVLSSAFKK
-126 EKELEREMRTLEKH
+126 EKELEIEMHALEKN
-140 MAEEQESSVLQKLME
+140 MAEEQESSALQKLME
-155 RYGIIQEK
+155 RYGVIQERY
-163 FAFLGGYEIEANIM
+163 AFLGGYEIEANIM
-177 KVANGLQVIELFPR
+177 KVANGLQVTELFPR
-191 SFLELSGGEQ
+191 SFMELSGGEQ

-238 KEYNGTVVVISH
+238 KEYTGTVMVISH

-271 VYHTNYSR
+271 VYHTNYSQ

-293 AFQEQ
+293 AYQEQ

-323 EGLHKRARS
+323 EGLHKRARN
-332 MERALERMEKLK
+332 MERALERIEKLK
-344 KPILERKQ
+344 RPILDRKQ

-358 GQERSGKDVIV
+358 GQERSGKDVVV
-369 MKEVSKGFAEHLLFN
+369 MKEVSKGFDERSLF
-384 EANLHVRFQERAAI
+384 EKVNLHIRFQERAAI

-404 GKTTLLKLLLEE
+404 GKTTLLKLLLKEMQQ
-416 IKPDAGEIRIGSSVK
+416 DAGEIRIGSSVK

-440 GNMKSN
+440 GNMKNN
-446 VLEAFRE
+446 VLEAFRD

-460 EARHILAK
+460 EARHILAR

-488 MRLRLAQLMYQDI
+488 MRLRLAQLMYQDV

-546 EKTYWIDECKLFE
+546 EKTYWIDEHKLFE
-559 FAGNYAWA
+559 FAGNYACA
-567 RQKWEEKLETQVI
+567 RQKWEERIEKQVVKQ
-580 KQQRQG
+580 KQQQQG
-586 RKKIETVPVKKKEVR
+586 NKALEVMPIKKKKSRDLEAVE
-601 NIEEIETELMHV
+601 NELMHI
-613 EEDIYTLECKME
+613 EEDIYALECKME
-625 QVVDVE
+625 NVVDVE
-631 MLEQLYEEKTKKELL
+631 MLEQLYEEKTKKEFL
-646 RAELYNALENIME
+646 RAELYNELENIVE

>member
-1 MKRELFSFLFLCR
+1 
-14 KPWGNVSFPW
+14 
-24 FFILKGVRKMTI
+24 MTI

-51 FENISLEIKNG
+51 FENISLEIQNG
-62 ERVGLVG
+62 ERIGLVG

-81 LTGMESLDAG
+81 LTGIENVDAG
-91 AIHMKKGT
+91 VIHMKKGI
-99 RIGHVAQIPKFDESM
+99 RVGHVAQIPKFAGE
-114 TVYEVLSSAFKI
+114 TNVYDVLSAAFVK
-126 EKELEREMRTLEKH
+126 EKELERNMRNLEKS
-140 MAEEQESSVLQKLME
+140 MAEEHDPTSLERLME
-155 RYGIIQEK
+155 KYGAVQEQ
-163 FAFLGGYEIEANIM
+163 FSFLGGYEIEANIM
-177 KVANGLQVIELFPR
+177 KVANGLQITELFSR
-191 SFLELSGGEQ
+191 IFAELSGGEQ
-201 TKVSLAYMLLQKPDL
+201 TKVSLAYMLLKKPDL

-238 KEYNGTVVVISH
+238 KEYTGTVVVISH

-271 VYHTNYSR
+271 VYHTNYSQ
-279 FVEEKEERLLQEFQ
+279 FVKEKEERLLQEFQ
-293 AFQEQ
+293 SYQEQ

-323 EGLHKRARS
+323 EGLHKRARN

-358 GQERSGKDVIV
+358 GQERSGKDVVV
-369 MKEVSKGFAEHLLFN
+369 MKEVGKNFAERILF
-384 EANLHVRFQERAAI
+384 EGANLHVRFQERAAI

-416 IKPDAGEIRIGSSVK
+416 MKPDAGEIRIGNSVK

-440 GNMKSN
+440 ENVKYD
-446 VLEAFRE
+446 VLEVFRE
-453 CVAVTEG
+453 HVAVTEG
-460 EARHILAK
+460 EARHILAR

-473 PAVFKKVTQLSGGEK
+473 PAVFKKVNQLSGGER

-501 NFLILDEPTNHLDIE
+501 NFLVLDEPTNHLDIE

-546 EKTYWIDECKLFE
+546 EKTYWIDEHTLFE

-567 RQKWEEKLETQVI
+567 RQKWAERIEKEEV
-580 KQQRQG
+580 KQQEIP
-586 RKKIETVPVKKKEVR
+586 KIKVMNVKKKESIG
-601 NIEEIETELMHV
+601 IEEIEDKLMYI
-613 EEDIYTLECKME
+613 EEDIYALECTME
-625 QVVDVE
+625 ETSNVE
-631 MLEQLYEEKTKKELL
+631 KLERLYKEKTEKERL
-646 RAELYNALENIME
+646 RAELYNRLDSMME

>member
-1 MKRELFSFLFLCR
+1 
-14 KPWGNVSFPW
+14 
-24 FFILKGVRKMTI
+24 MTI

-126 EKELEREMRTLEKH
+126 EKELEREMRTLEKD

-177 KVANGLQVIELFPR
+177 KVANGLQVTELFPR
-191 SFLELSGGEQ
+191 SFVEISGGEQ

-238 KEYNGTVVVISH
+238 KEYNGTVMVISH

-256 EVVTKIFDLEDGEIH
+256 EVVTKIFDLEDGEIN

-293 AFQEQ
+293 AYQEQ

-358 GQERSGKDVIV
+358 GQERSGKDVVV

-416 IKPDAGEIRIGSSVK
+416 IEPDAGEIRIGSSVK

-546 EKTYWIDECKLFE
+546 EKTYWIDERKLFE

-586 RKKIETVPVKKKEVR
+586 RKNIETVPVKKKEVR

>member
-1 MKRELFSFLFLCR
+1 
-14 KPWGNVSFPW
+14 
-24 FFILKGVRKMTI
+24 MTI
-36 CSVNNVT
+36 CSVNNVK

-62 ERVGLVG
+62 ERIGLVG

-81 LTGMESLDAG
+81 LTGIEGLDAG
-91 AIHMKKGT
+91 AIHVKKGT
-99 RIGHVAQIPKFDESM
+99 RIGHVAQIPKFNIEM
-114 TVYEVLSSAFKI
+114 NVYDVLSSAFKK
-126 EKELEREMRTLEKH
+126 EKELEIEMHALEKN
-140 MAEEQESSVLQKLME
+140 MAEEQKASALQKLME
-155 RYGIIQEK
+155 RYGVIQERY
-163 FAFLGGYEIEANIM
+163 AFLGGYEIEANIM
-177 KVANGLQVIELFPR
+177 KVANGLQVTELFPR
-191 SFLELSGGEQ
+191 SFMELSGGEQ

-238 KEYNGTVVVISH
+238 KEYTGTVMVISH

-271 VYHTNYSR
+271 VYHTNYSQ

-293 AFQEQ
+293 AYQEQ

-323 EGLHKRARS
+323 EGLHKRARN
-332 MERALERMEKLK
+332 MERALERIEKLK
-344 KPILERKQ
+344 RPILDRKQ

-358 GQERSGKDVIV
+358 GQERSGKDVVV
-369 MKEVSKGFAEHLLFN
+369 MKEVSKGFAERSLF
-384 EANLHVRFQERAAI
+384 EKVNLHIRFQERAAI

-404 GKTTLLKLLLEE
+404 GKTTLLKLLLKEMLQ
-416 IKPDAGEIRIGSSVK
+416 DAGEIRIGSSVK

-440 GNMKSN
+440 GNMKNN
-446 VLEAFRE
+446 VLEAFRD

-460 EARHILAK
+460 EARHILAR

-488 MRLRLAQLMYQDI
+488 MRLRLAQLMYQDV

-546 EKTYWIDECKLFE
+546 EKTYWIDEHKLFE

-567 RQKWEEKLETQVI
+567 RQKWEERIEKQVVKQ
-580 KQQRQG
+580 KQQQQQQG
-586 RKKIETVPVKKKEVR
+586 NKALEVMPIKKKKSRDLDVVE
-601 NIEEIETELMHV
+601 NELMHI
-613 EEDIYTLECKME
+613 EEDIYALECKME
-625 QVVDVE
+625 NVVDVE
-631 MLEQLYEEKTKKELL
+631 MLEQLYEEKTKKEFL
-646 RAELYNALENIME
+646 RAELYNELENIVE

>member
-1 MKRELFSFLFLCR
+1 
-14 KPWGNVSFPW
+14 
-24 FFILKGVRKMTI
+24 MTI

-99 RIGHVAQIPKFDESM
+99 RIGHVAQIPKFDEGM
-114 TVYEVLSSAFKI
+114 TVYDVLSSAFKA
-126 EKELEREMRTLEKH
+126 EKELEREIRTLEKN
-140 MAEEQESSVLQKLME
+140 MAEEQETFALQKLME
-155 RYGIIQEK
+155 RYGVIQEK
-163 FAFLGGYEIEANIM
+163 FAFLGGYEIEANMM
-177 KVANGLQVIELFPR
+177 KVANGLQVTELFPR

-238 KEYNGTVVVISH
+238 KEYNGTVMVISH

-271 VYHTNYSR
+271 VYHTNYSQ

-293 AFQEQ
+293 AYQEQ

-332 MERALERMEKLK
+332 MERALERIEKLK

-358 GQERSGKDVIV
+358 GKERSGKDVVV
-369 MKEVSKGFAEHLLFN
+369 MKEVSKGFADHPLFN
-384 EANLHVRFQERAAI
+384 EANLHVRFQERTAI

-416 IKPDAGEIRIGSSVK
+416 IEPDAGEIRIGSSVK

-453 CVAVTEG
+453 YVAVTEG

-546 EKTYWIDECKLFE
+546 EKTYWIDEHKLFE

-586 RKKIETVPVKKKEVR
+586 RKNIETAPVKKKEVR
-601 NIEEIETELMHV
+601 NVEDIEAELMHV
-613 EEDIYTLECKME
+613 EEDIYMLECKM
-625 QVVDVE
+625 QHVVDVE

-646 RAELYNALENIME
+646 RAELYNELGNIVE

>member
-1 MKRELFSFLFLCR
+1 
-14 KPWGNVSFPW
+14 
-24 FFILKGVRKMTI
+24 MTI
-36 CSVNNVT
+36 CSVNNVK

-62 ERVGLVG
+62 ERIGLVG

-81 LTGMESLDAG
+81 LTGIEGLDAG
-91 AIHMKKGT
+91 AIHVKKGT
-99 RIGHVAQIPKFDESM
+99 RIGHVAQIPKFNNEM
-114 TVYEVLSSAFKI
+114 NVYDVLSSAFKK
-126 EKELEREMRTLEKH
+126 EKELEIEMHALEKN
-140 MAEEQESSVLQKLME
+140 MAEEQESSALQKLME
-155 RYGIIQEK
+155 RYGVIQERY
-163 FAFLGGYEIEANIM
+163 AFLGGYEIEANIM
-177 KVANGLQVIELFPR
+177 KVANGLQVTELFPR
-191 SFLELSGGEQ
+191 SFMELSGGEQ

-238 KEYNGTVVVISH
+238 KEYTGTVMVISH

-271 VYHTNYSR
+271 VYHTNYSQ

-293 AFQEQ
+293 AYQEQ

-323 EGLHKRARS
+323 EGLHKRARN
-332 MERALERMEKLK
+332 MERALERIEKLK
-344 KPILERKQ
+344 RPILDRKQ

-358 GQERSGKDVIV
+358 GQERSGKDVVV
-369 MKEVSKGFAEHLLFN
+369 MKEVSKGFADRSLF
-384 EANLHVRFQERAAI
+384 EKVNLHIRFQERAAI

-404 GKTTLLKLLLEE
+404 GKTTLLKLLLKEMQQ
-416 IKPDAGEIRIGSSVK
+416 DTGEIRIGSSVK

-440 GNMKSN
+440 GNMKNN
-446 VLEAFRE
+446 VLEAFRD

-460 EARHILAK
+460 EARHILAR

-488 MRLRLAQLMYQDI
+488 MRLRLAQLMYQDV

-546 EKTYWIDECKLFE
+546 EKTYWIDEHKLFE

-567 RQKWEEKLETQVI
+567 RQKWEERIEKQVAKQ
-580 KQQRQG
+580 KQQQQQQG
-586 RKKIETVPVKKKEVR
+586 NRALEVMPIKKKKARNLEEV
-601 NIEEIETELMHV
+601 ESELMHI
-613 EEDIYTLECKME
+613 EEDIYALECKME
-625 QVVDVE
+625 HVVDVE
-631 MLEQLYEEKTKKELL
+631 MLEQLYEEKTKKEFL
-646 RAELYNALENIME
+646 RAELYNELENIVE

>member
-1 MKRELFSFLFLCR
+1 M
-14 KPWGNVSFPW
+14 GNVSFPW

-140 MAEEQESSVLQKLME
+140 MAEEQGSSVLQKLVE

-177 KVANGLQVIELFPR
+177 KVANGLQVTELFPR

-238 KEYNGTVVVISH
+238 KEYNGTVMVISH

-293 AFQEQ
+293 AYQEQ

-332 MERALERMEKLK
+332 MERALERMQKLK

-358 GQERSGKDVIV
+358 GQDRSGKDVVVI
-369 MKEVSKGFAEHLLFN
+369 KEVSKGFADHPLFN
-384 EANLHVRFQERAAI
+384 EVNLHVRFQERAAI

-404 GKTTLLKLLLEE
+404 GKTTLLKLLLEQIE
-416 IKPDAGEIRIGSSVK
+416 PDAGEIRIGSSVK

-440 GNMKSN
+440 GNRKSN

-453 CVAVTEG
+453 YVAVTEG

-546 EKTYWIDECKLFE
+546 EKTYWIDERKLFE

-586 RKKIETVPVKKKEVR
+586 RKNIETVPVKKKEVR

-646 RAELYNALENIME
+646 RAELYNELENIVE

>member
-1 MKRELFSFLFLCR
+1 
-14 KPWGNVSFPW
+14 
-24 FFILKGVRKMTI
+24 MTI

-43 KSFGGNII
+43 KSFGGNNI

-69 RNGSGKTTIFQL
+69 RNGSGKTTIFGL

-99 RIGHVAQIPKFDESM
+99 RIGHVAQIPKFDEVL
-114 TVYEVLSSAFKI
+114 TVYDVLSSAFKV
-126 EKELEREMRTLEKH
+126 EKELEKEMHALEKN
-140 MAEEQESSVLQKLME
+140 MAVEQEQSALEKLME
-155 RYGIIQEK
+155 RYGVIQEK

-177 KVANGLQVIELFPR
+177 KVANGLQVTDLFSR
-191 SFLELSGGEQ
+191 VFTELSGGEQ

-238 KEYNGTVVVISH
+238 KEYTGTVMVISH

-271 VYHTNYSR
+271 VYHTNYSQ

-293 AFQEQ
+293 AYQEQ

-323 EGLHKRARS
+323 EGLHKRARN
-332 MERALERMEKLK
+332 MERALERIEKLK
-344 KPILERKQ
+344 RPILERKQ

-358 GQERSGKDVIV
+358 GQERSGKDVVV
-369 MKEVSKGFAEHLLFN
+369 MKEVSKGFAGRPLF
-384 EANLHVRFQERAAI
+384 EQANLHVRFQERAAI

-416 IKPDAGEIRIGSSVK
+416 INPDVGEIRIGSSVK
-431 IGYLSQHAY
+431 IGYLSQHTY
-440 GNMKSN
+440 GNVKSN

-453 CVAVTEG
+453 YVAVTEG

-567 RQKWEEKLETQVI
+567 RQKWEEKLEKQVI
-580 KQQRQG
+580 KQKRQG
-586 RKKIETVPVKKKEVR
+586 RKSVEMVPVKEKKAR
-601 NIEEIETELMHV
+601 NLEEIENELMHV
-613 EEDIYTLECKME
+613 EEDIYAIECEMEHVANVERLEK
-625 QVVDVE
+625 
-631 MLEQLYEEKTKKELL
+631 LYEEKTMKELL
-646 RAELYNALENIME
+646 RAKLYSELENIVE

>member
-1 MKRELFSFLFLCR
+1 M
-14 KPWGNVSFPW
+14 GNVSFSW

-69 RNGSGKTTIFQL
+69 RNGSGKTTIFGL

-99 RIGHVAQIPKFDESM
+99 RIGHVAQIPKFDEVL
-114 TVYEVLSSAFKI
+114 TVYDVLSSAFKV
-126 EKELEREMRTLEKH
+126 EKELEKEMHALEKN
-140 MAEEQESSVLQKLME
+140 MAEEQEQSSLQKLME

-177 KVANGLQVIELFPR
+177 KVANGLQVTDLFSR
-191 SFLELSGGEQ
+191 VFTELSGGEQ

-238 KEYNGTVVVISH
+238 KEYTGTVMVISH

-271 VYHTNYSR
+271 VYHTNYSQ

-293 AFQEQ
+293 AYQEQ

-323 EGLHKRARS
+323 EGLHKRARN
-332 MERALERMEKLK
+332 MERALERIEKLK
-344 KPILERKQ
+344 RPILERKQ

-358 GQERSGKDVIV
+358 GQERSGKDVVV
-369 MKEVSKGFAEHLLFN
+369 MKEVSKGFAGRPLF
-384 EANLHVRFQERAAI
+384 EQANLHVRFQERAAI

-404 GKTTLLKLLLEE
+404 GKTTLLKLLLKE
-416 IKPDAGEIRIGSSVK
+416 INPDVGEIRIGSSVK
-431 IGYLSQHAY
+431 IGYLSQHTY
-440 GNMKSN
+440 GNVKSN

-453 CVAVTEG
+453 YVAVTEG

-488 MRLRLAQLMYQDI
+488 MRLRLAQLMHQDI

-567 RQKWEEKLETQVI
+567 RQKWEEKLEKQVI
-580 KQQRQG
+580 KQKRQG
-586 RKKIETVPVKKKEVR
+586 RKSVEMVPVKEKKAR
-601 NIEEIETELMHV
+601 NLEEIENELMHV
-613 EEDIYTLECKME
+613 EEDIYAIECEME
-625 QVVDVE
+625 HVADVE
-631 MLEQLYEEKTKKELL
+631 RLEKLYEEKTMKELL
-646 RAELYNALENIME
+646 RAKLYSELENIVE

>member
-1 MKRELFSFLFLCR
+1 
-14 KPWGNVSFPW
+14 
-24 FFILKGVRKMTI
+24 MTI

-81 LTGMESLDAG
+81 LTGMESLDVG

-99 RIGHVAQIPKFDESM
+99 RIGHVAQIPKFDEGM
-114 TVYEVLSSAFKI
+114 TVYDVLSSAFKA
-126 EKELEREMRTLEKH
+126 EKELEREMRTLEKN
-140 MAEEQESSVLQKLME
+140 MAEEQETFALQKIME
-155 RYGIIQEK
+155 RYGVIQEK
-163 FAFLGGYEIEANIM
+163 FAFLGGYEIEANMM
-177 KVANGLQVIELFPR
+177 KVANGLQVTELFPR

-238 KEYNGTVVVISH
+238 KEYNGTVMVISH

-271 VYHTNYSR
+271 VYHTNYYQ

-293 AFQEQ
+293 AYQEQ

-332 MERALERMEKLK
+332 MERALERIEKLK

-358 GQERSGKDVIV
+358 GQERSGKDVVV
-369 MKEVSKGFAEHLLFN
+369 MKEVSKGFADHPLFN

-416 IKPDAGEIRIGSSVK
+416 IEPDVGEIRIGSSVK

-453 CVAVTEG
+453 YVAVTEG

-473 PAVFKKVTQLSGGEK
+473 SAVFKKVTQLSGGEK

-546 EKTYWIDECKLFE
+546 EKTYWIDEHKLFE

-567 RQKWEEKLETQVI
+567 RQKWEEKLEKQVI

-586 RKKIETVPVKKKEVR
+586 RKSMETAPVKKKEVR
-601 NIEEIETELMHV
+601 NVEGIETELMHV
-613 EEDIYTLECKME
+613 EEDIYMLECKME
-625 QVVDVE
+625 HVVDVE

-646 RAELYNALENIME
+646 RAELYNELENIVE

>member
-1 MKRELFSFLFLCR
+1 M
-14 KPWGNVSFPW
+14 GNVSFSW

-43 KSFGGNII
+43 KSFGGNTI

-69 RNGSGKTTIFQL
+69 RNGSGKTTIFGL

-99 RIGHVAQIPKFDESM
+99 RIGHVAQIPKFDEVM
-114 TVYEVLSSAFKI
+114 TVYDVLSSAFKV
-126 EKELEREMRTLEKH
+126 EKELEKEMHALEKN
-140 MAEEQESSVLQKLME
+140 MAVEQEQSALEKLME
-155 RYGIIQEK
+155 RYGVIQEK
-163 FAFLGGYEIEANIM
+163 FAFFGGYEIEANIM
-177 KVANGLQVIELFPR
+177 KVANGLQVTDLFSR
-191 SFLELSGGEQ
+191 VFTELSGGEQ

-238 KEYNGTVVVISH
+238 KEYTGTVMVISH

-271 VYHTNYSR
+271 VYHTNYSQ

-293 AFQEQ
+293 AYQEQ

-323 EGLHKRARS
+323 EGLHKRARN
-332 MERALERMEKLK
+332 MERALERIEKLK
-344 KPILERKQ
+344 RPILERKQ

-358 GQERSGKDVIV
+358 GQERSGKDVVV
-369 MKEVSKGFAEHLLFN
+369 MKEVSKGFAGRPLF
-384 EANLHVRFQERAAI
+384 EQANLHVRFQERAAI

-416 IKPDAGEIRIGSSVK
+416 INPDVGEIRIGSSVK
-431 IGYLSQHAY
+431 IGYLSQHTY
-440 GNMKSN
+440 GNVKSN

-453 CVAVTEG
+453 YVAVTEG

-567 RQKWEEKLETQVI
+567 RQKWEEKLEKQVI
-580 KQQRQG
+580 KQKRQG
-586 RKKIETVPVKKKEVR
+586 RKSVEMVPVKEKKAR
-601 NIEEIETELMHV
+601 NLEEIENELMHV
-613 EEDIYTLECKME
+613 EEDIYAIECEMEHVANVERLEK
-625 QVVDVE
+625 
-631 MLEQLYEEKTKKELL
+631 LYEEKTMKELL
-646 RAELYNALENIME
+646 RAKLYSELENIVE

>member
-1 MKRELFSFLFLCR
+1 
-14 KPWGNVSFPW
+14 
-24 FFILKGVRKMTI
+24 MTI

-69 RNGSGKTTIFQL
+69 RNGSGKTTIFGL

-99 RIGHVAQIPKFDESM
+99 RIGHVAQIPKFDEVL
-114 TVYEVLSSAFKI
+114 TVYDVLSSAFKV
-126 EKELEREMRTLEKH
+126 EKELEKEMHALETN
-140 MAEEQESSVLQKLME
+140 MAEEQEQSSLQKLME
-155 RYGIIQEK
+155 RYGVIQEK

-177 KVANGLQVIELFPR
+177 KVANGLQVTDLFSR
-191 SFLELSGGEQ
+191 VFTELSGGEQ

-238 KEYNGTVVVISH
+238 KEYTGTVMVISH

-271 VYHTNYSR
+271 VYHTNYSQ

-293 AFQEQ
+293 AYQEQ

-323 EGLHKRARS
+323 EGLHKRARN
-332 MERALERMEKLK
+332 MERALERIEKLK
-344 KPILERKQ
+344 RPILERKQ

-358 GQERSGKDVIV
+358 GQERSGKDVVV
-369 MKEVSKGFAEHLLFN
+369 MKEVSKGFAGRPLF
-384 EANLHVRFQERAAI
+384 EQANLHVRFQERAAI

-404 GKTTLLKLLLEE
+404 GKTTLLKLLLKE
-416 IKPDAGEIRIGSSVK
+416 INPDIGEIRIGSSVK
-431 IGYLSQHAY
+431 IGYLSQHTY
-440 GNMKSN
+440 GNVKSN

-453 CVAVTEG
+453 YVAVTEG
-460 EARHILAK
+460 EARHILAN

-567 RQKWEEKLETQVI
+567 RQKWEEKLEKQVI
-580 KQQRQG
+580 KQKRQG
-586 RKKIETVPVKKKEVR
+586 RKSVEMVPVKEKKAR
-601 NIEEIETELMHV
+601 NLEEIENELMHV
-613 EEDIYTLECKME
+613 EEDIYAIECEME
-625 QVVDVE
+625 HVADVE
-631 MLEQLYEEKTKKELL
+631 RLEKLYEEKTMKELL
-646 RAELYNALENIME
+646 RAKLYSELENIVE